1 MAIIPPKVKAL
12 LDTHKGEHAYIA
24 VYLLIHQLGFS
35 PTEALKAVPL
45 VETASSNGGKDF
57 TLELHLGTMELE
69 YQVVEG
75 YVPYMGADVT
85 AARLLRVEQ
94 EDQKYELVP
103 DLAGYLAIGDD
114 QSKEEIQ
121 QLIQEDYY
129 QLIPQL
135 WAWLDNPLE
144 ALL

>member
-1 MAIIPPKVKAL
+1 MTTIPSKIKDL
-12 LDTHKGEHAYIA
+12 LHTHNGEYTYIA
-24 VYLLIHQLGFS
+24 IYLMIQQLGYS
-35 PTEALKAVPL
+35 PEQALKEVPFL
-45 VETASSNGGKDF
+45 EIDNNEHNRNFTWELYLGG
-57 TLELHLGTMELE
+57 MELE
-69 YQVVEG
+69 YRVVEG

-85 AARLLRVEQ
+85 AARMLRVEQ
-94 EDQKYELVP
+94 EGHYELVP
-103 DLAGYLAIGDD
+103 DLAGYLTIEDN

-121 QLIQEDYY
+121 QLIQEDYH